1 MKLSVPK
8 QVLFVLA
15 IIVLSTTSLFAQ
27 LSGGTIAAT
36 SICASSASEAAPI
49 TNVTSASGGV
59 SPFTYQWEAK
69 IDLSGWAPVVANG
82 TGLDLDPGILKFT
95 TQYRRK
101 VTDGSGNVSYSN
113 VVTIYLSDYL
123 NAGEIRFPNFFNK
136 VQINTPSPVITAFNA
151 NGGTGNYG
159 NQWQYAAS
167 AGGPWTD
174 IAGATAQTYQP
185 PVYTTPGFHYFRNKV
200 TDLTC
205 SGIAFSNV
213 LELEVVPVLPLF
225 GGNLTLGLPCVFQ
238 SNIPDMI
245 KCSEAQGGAGGY
257 VYQWEQ
263 RPNGSGPWIS
273 ILGANGKDYQPGVL
287 SVSTEFRRKTTDAL
301 GEVQYSNVALV
312 TLVTGMPNPGVIA
325 SNETLIAPNA
335 PYDAA
340 INIVSASGFV
350 NAAYRWQ
357 KSFDNGSTWID
368 ITNYSYS
375 TYYPEVT
382 PTTVVTCYRRSI
394 TENCASGSRDT
405 WTNTVCITPKEPL
418 TAGSISINGNI
429 TACVTPGSNV
439 GTIVG
444 TPATGG
450 ATPYTYKWQKFD
462 DPNWVDIPAS
472 NSVSFN
478 PGILTASTLFR
489 RVVTDANGTSLTS
502 NEVAVLLSGFGA
514 LRGGLIDGP
523 IVTCANTAPGII
535 NNIIDAC
542 GGGGA
547 LSYVWEMNTGS
558 GWSEISGATQPTYNA
573 TAISG
578 DTKFRRKVVD
588 GCGTGVY
595 SNVVEVFTYP
605 AIEPGTISPA
615 VQTVCSAGDLQPIG
629 LTQNCHYTN
638 GNVTYQWQRAD
649 NASGPWTN
657 VSGVGATS
665 PVLVPK
671 VGAATVYYRLVV
683 SSTVCN
689 AQATT
694 NVVSVTPCAGRFT
707 NNTANTKEEAA
718 MLLYPNPSKAGQ
730 ALFLNFSTEIT
741 PNSKVSVRS
750 VEGKVYSANILSRT
764 NGALQIQ
771 LPNNLNKG
779 TYLVNVVDG
788 NQQYTK
794 KIVVF

>member
-15 IIVLSTTSLFAQ
+15 TIIFSTTSLFAQ
-27 LSGGTIAAT
+27 LIGGTIAAT
-36 SICASSASEAAPI
+36 SICSSSGSEASPI
-49 TNVTSASGGV
+49 TNVTAASGGA

-69 IDLSGWAPVVANG
+69 IDLSGWAPVVVNG
-82 TGLDLDPGILKFT
+82 TGLDLNPGMLSFT
-95 TQYRRK
+95 TTYRRK
-101 VTDGSGNVSYSN
+101 VTDGAGAVAYSN
-113 VVTIYLSDYL
+113 EVTLYLVDYVI
-123 NAGEIRFPNFFNK
+123 AGTIKIQNDNNK
-136 VQINTPSPVITAFNA
+136 VLVNTPTPMLISNA
-151 NGGTGNYG
+151 ASGGTGSYNI
-159 NQWQYAAS
+159 QWQYATA
-167 AGGPWTD
+167 AGGPWSD
-174 IAGATAQTYQP
+174 IIGQNSDTYQP
-185 PVYTTPGFHYFRNKV
+185 PTYSSPGFHYFRKKAVDV
-200 TDLTC
+200 TC
-205 SGIAFSNV
+205 NVIGFSNV
-213 LELEVVPVLPLF
+213 FELEVVNILPLF
-225 GGNLTLGLPCVFQ
+225 GGFVNYQFPCVFAGNTPSKIQ
-238 SNIPDMI
+238 
-245 KCSEAQGGAGGY
+245 CSDAQGGAGGY
-257 VYQWEQ
+257 IYQWQE
-263 RPNGSGPWIS
+263 RPNGSGPWID
-273 ILGANGKDYQPGVL
+273 IPGANGSNYQPGIL
-287 SVSTEFRRKTTDAL
+287 SVNTEFRRKTTDAL
-301 GEVQYSNVALV
+301 GNIQYSDIANV
-312 TLVTGMPNPGVIA
+312 TLVNSVPNPGVIA
-325 SNETLIAPNA
+325 SNETFIAPNA

-340 INIVSASGFV
+340 INIVSASGFF
-350 NAAYRWQ
+350 NGGYRWQ
-357 KSFDNGSTWID
+357 KSLDNGSTWID
-368 ITNYSYS
+368 IPNYTYK
-375 TYYPEVT
+375 TYYPETT

-478 PGILTASTLFR
+478 PGVLTASALFR

-502 NEVAVLLSGFGA
+502 NEVAILLSGFGA

-558 GWSEISGATQPTYNA
+558 GWTEISGATQPTYNA

-707 NNTANTKEEAA
+707 NNTSNTKEEAA

-741 PNSKVSVRS
+741 PGSKVSVRS
-750 VEGKVYSANILSRT
+750 IEGKVYSANILSRT

-779 TYLVNVVDG
+779 IYLVNVADG
-788 NQQYTK
+788 TRQYNK